1 MEKNYRI
8 RVEALD
14 GAPSVIPESW
24 AKNKCEGFAL
34 MIYDGKRWNYIVE
47 NVTKLELAKGLM
59 QSPELTEAGLIAQG
73 IINAME
79 YHNRNVEAELKKMME
94 GASNEISE

>member
-24 AKNKCEGFAL
+24 SKNKCEGFAL

-47 NVTKLELAKGLM
+47 NVTKLELAEGLM
-59 QSPELTEAGLIAQG
+59 QSLELTEAGMIAQG
-73 IINAME
+73 IINAHEFHSRMVDE
-79 YHNRNVEAELKKMME
+79 KAKNMMKGFRE
-94 GASNEISE
+94 

>member
-14 GAPSVIPESW
+14 GAPSVVPESW
-24 AKNKCEGFAL
+24 AKNECEGFAL

-47 NVTKLELAKGLM
+47 NATRLELAQGLVH
-59 QSPELTEAGLIAQG
+59 SPALTEAGMIAQG

-79 YHNRNVEAELKKMME
+79 WHDRNVEAELKMMIE
-94 GASNEISE
+94 GANNEISE

>member
-47 NVTKLELAKGLM
+47 NVTKLELANGILL
-59 QSPELTEAGLIAQG
+59 SPELTEAGMIAQG
-73 IINAME
+73 IINAHEFHGRMVDE
-79 YHNRNVEAELKKMME
+79 KAKNMMKGFRE
-94 GASNEISE
+94 

>member
-14 GAPSVIPESW
+14 GAPSVIPEAW
-24 AKNKCEGFAL
+24 AKNKCEGFVL

-47 NVTKLELAKGLM
+47 NVSRLELANGIRL
-59 QSPELTEAGLIAQG
+59 SPELTEAGMIAQG
-73 IINAME
+73 IINAIE
-79 YHNRNVEAELKKMME
+79 YHNRIVNAEAKKMMK

>member
-14 GAPSVIPESW
+14 GAPSVIPEAW

-34 MIYDGKRWNYIVE
+34 IIYDGKRWNYIVE
-47 NVTKLELAKGLM
+47 NVTKLELANGILR
-59 QSPELTEAGLIAQG
+59 SPELTEAGMIAQG
-73 IINAME
+73 IINAIE
-79 YHNRNVEAELKKMME
+79 YHNRNMEAELKKMME

>member
-24 AKNKCEGFAL
+24 SKNKCEGFAL

-47 NVTKLELAKGLM
+47 NVTKLELAEGLM
-59 QSPELTEAGLIAQG
+59 QSPELTEAGMIAQG
-73 IINAME
+73 ILNAHEFHSRMVDE
-79 YHNRNVEAELKKMME
+79 KAKNMMKGFRE
-94 GASNEISE
+94 